1 MTCNTR
7 ILRRGSAA
15 LLFLGAGFGVSGA
28 AQAFAVETNGVTFSV
43 TGNVNTNY
51 TFTTCDKTPGAV
63 AGSLLCAAPPGAS
76 NHASSLNSGN
86 LPNGIV
92 LGVKTTFEG
101 IDSAVYYGFYPG
113 VANNDFAFG
122 NGPNIQTGG
131 SGNVAL
137 GTPNLDVRQLYA
149 TFGNKSLGTL
159 KIGRDYSFLGF
170 DAIVN
175 DITLIAVGVASVR
188 TALSPANTTLGT
200 IGFGHLFSTPNAGI
214 TYLSPDFGGLS
225 GAIGIFQPLDSLSV
239 TGISASSS
247 SSAKPAPG
255 LQGQVKYKFGD
266 AKGLNGFGSFSGLY
280 QKHELTAP
288 GGGAVLTDSNPVA
301 IGVDF
306 TGKVAYGGAALV
318 GHYYYGEGLGA
329 YSYFIEGFSPTG
341 KARISQGGYIQA
353 TYTYGKTTLGAN
365 YGISRLNSTDGDVDG
380 GTLLKANSKYTVGLY
395 HKLLPNLTLTTEYT
409 DAKSK
414 ANNNQTVDT
423 SNFNFGFFI
432 SF

>member
-7 ILRRGSAA
+7 ILARGSAA
-15 LLFLGAGFGVSGA
+15 LLFLGAGFGISGA
-28 AQAFAVETNGVTFSV
+28 AQAFAVETNGVTFSAS
-43 TGNVNTNY
+43 GNVNTNY
-51 TFTTCDKTPGAV
+51 TFTNCDKNPGAV
-63 AGSLLCAAPPGAS
+63 AGSLLCAAPPGES
-76 NHASSLNSGN
+76 SRASSLNSGN

-92 LGVKTTFEG
+92 LGLKTTVSG
-101 IDSAVYYGFYPG
+101 VDMAVAYGFYPG

-137 GTPNLDVRQLYA
+137 GGPNLDTRQVYA
-149 TFGNKSLGTL
+149 TFSTASLGTL
-159 KIGRDYSFLGF
+159 KVGRDYSFLGF

-214 TYLSPDFGGLS
+214 TYISPDFGGLT

-255 LQGQVKYKFGD
+255 FQGQVKYKFGD
-266 AKGLNGFGSFSGLY
+266 AKGIGGFASFSGLY
-280 QKHELTAP
+280 QKHELTTP
-288 GGGAVLTDSNPVA
+288 GAGATLTDNNPTA
-301 IGVDF
+301 LGVDF
-306 TGKVAYGGAALV
+306 TGKLAYAGAALV

-353 TYTYGKTTLGAN
+353 TYTWGKTTFGGN
-365 YGISRLNSTDGDVDG
+365 YGISRLNTTDGDADG
-380 GTLLKANSKYTVGLY
+380 GALLKANSKYTIGVY
-395 HKLLPNLTLTTEYT
+395 HKLLDNLTLTSEFT

-414 ANNNQTVDT
+414 ANSGDT
-423 SNFNFGFFI
+423 INTTNYNIGFFI

>member
-7 ILRRGSAA
+7 ILARGSAA
-15 LLFLGAGFGVSGA
+15 MLFLGTSIGLSGA
-28 AQAFAVETNGVTFSV
+28 AHAFAVETNGVTFSV

-51 TFTTCDKTPGAV
+51 TFTSCDKTPGAV
-63 AGSLLCAAPPGAS
+63 AGSLLCAAPAGES
-76 NHASSLNSGN
+76 SKASSLNSGN

-92 LGVKTTFEG
+92 LGLKTKVSG
-101 IDSAVYYGFYPG
+101 VDMAVAYGFYPG

-122 NGPNIQTGG
+122 NGPNIQTGS

-137 GTPNLDVRQLYA
+137 GGPNLDIRQVYA
-149 TFGNKSLGTL
+149 TFSTAELGTL
-159 KIGRDYSFLGF
+159 KVGRDYSFLGF

-188 TALSPANTTLGT
+188 TATSPANTTLGT

-214 TYLSPDFGGLS
+214 TYISPDFGGLTA
-225 GAIGIFQPLDSLSV
+225 AIGIFQPLDSLSV
-239 TGISASSS
+239 TGLSASSS
-247 SSAKPAPG
+247 GSAKPAPG
-255 LQGQVKYKFGD
+255 FQGQVKYKFGD
-266 AKGLNGFGSFSGLY
+266 AKGIGGFASVSGLY
-280 QKHELTAP
+280 QKHELSAP
-288 GGGAVLTDSNPVA
+288 GAGATLTDNNPTA
-301 IGVDF
+301 IGADF
-306 TGKVAYGGAALV
+306 TGKIAYAGAALV

-353 TYTYGKTTLGAN
+353 TYTYDKTTVGAN

-380 GTLLKANSKYTVGLY
+380 GVLLKANSKYTVGIY
-395 HKLLPNLTLTTEYT
+395 HKLLDNLTLTTEYT

-414 ANNNQTVDT
+414 ANNGQSINT
-423 SNFNFGFFI
+423 SNYNIGFFI